1 LNTLFINSDPLNG
14 PGLQAEEFFFQ
25 SFANSQLASGID
37 RLMMT
42 YQGLKDIHIQH
53 LASSM
58 TNGIFCPSSLEL
70 TGNTISDTGVSYLLE
85 AFHHCPRLQS
95 LSLAYNDQITSDGV
109 SAINSYFLNH
119 SNSELEVTIDYQQTL
134 RLGANWHT
142 NTAEMQDILN
152 NSSHFS
158 VLQKP

>member
-1 LNTLFINSDPLNG
+1 
-14 PGLQAEEFFFQ
+14 
-25 SFANSQLASGID
+25 
-37 RLMMT
+37 MMT